1 MTSNALPK
9 LFTPLSLRELT
20 VKNRIFMS
28 PMCQY
33 SAREGVPGPWHM
45 VHLGSRA
52 VGGAG
57 LVMIEATAVAPNG
70 RISPSDTGLWN
81 QKQAEAFKPIVDFL
95 ESFGAT
101 PAIQLAHAG
110 RKAGTLEPWNG
121 GGPIKERWDILAPSP
136 KAFSE
141 GYVVPREASA
151 VDIENVLMQFETATH
166 HARVAG
172 FKVIEVHMAH
182 GYLLHEFLS
191 PLTNSREDQYGG
203 TLENRMRFP
212 LEVARRVRDV
222 WPAELPVFVRVSA
235 EDWVPGGWD
244 LSQTIELCRKLK
256 TFGIDMIDVSSGGT
270 VANAKI
276 PVAPGFQVPLSKAIR
291 QQANI
296 KTAAVGLITS
306 GAQAEQILASDSADV
321 IMIGREFLRDPYF
334 PLRAARELGAELA
347 WPDQYQRARP

>member
-1 MTSNALPK
+1 MTNRTLPK
-9 LFTPLSLRELT
+9 LFTPLRLRELT

-33 SAREGVPGPWHM
+33 SANDGVPGPWHM

-52 VGGAG
+52 IGGAG

-81 QKQAEAFKPIVDFL
+81 SKQAQAFKPIVDFL

-110 RKAGTLEPWNG
+110 RKAGTAEPWNG
-121 GGPIKERWDILAPSP
+121 GGPIKERWDIIAPSP

-141 GYVVPREASA
+141 GYIVPREASA
-151 VDIENVLMQFETATH
+151 EDLETLLNQFETATH
-166 HARVAG
+166 HAMAAG
-172 FKVIEVHMAH
+172 FKAIEVHMAH

-191 PLTNSREDQYGG
+191 PLTNSREDQHGG

-212 LEVARRVRDV
+212 LEVARRVRAI

-244 LSQTIELCRKLK
+244 LAQTIELCRELK
-256 TFGIDMIDVSSGGT
+256 TIGIDLIDVSSGGA
-270 VANAKI
+270 VANARI
-276 PVAPGFQVPLSKAIR
+276 PVGPGFQVPLAQAIR
-291 QQANI
+291 QQAKI

-306 GAQAEQILASDSADV
+306 GQQAEQILASDCADV

-334 PLRAARELGAELA
+334 PLRAAQELGAEFA
-347 WPDQYQRARP
+347 WPNQYQRARP